1 LAQLIF
7 YTYLGGIIQSGS
19 TFRELIMSRLLRS
32 DYKIEKR
39 GSANCAVFHLPD
51 PKAKGYDEM
60 VGPDGRVKHVEHID
74 PTAVF
79 DEEALRA
86 RIQMVEAGGR
96 SAALEKAA
104 LYALQR
110 MDQMGVKK

>member
-1 LAQLIF
+1 MG
-7 YTYLGGIIQSGS
+7 YH
-19 TFRELIMSRLLRS
+19 LRR

-39 GSANCAVFHLPD
+39 GAAHWAVFPLSD
-51 PKAKGYDEM
+51 VKSKGFDEM
-60 VGPDGRVKHVEHID
+60 VGPDGRIKHVEHVD

-79 DEEALRA
+79 DEPALLA
-86 RIQMVEAGGR
+86 RIQMVEGGGR

-110 MDQMGVKK
+110 MSQMGVKK

>member
-1 LAQLIF
+1 
-7 YTYLGGIIQSGS
+7 
-19 TFRELIMSRLLRS
+19 MSRLLRS

-39 GSANCAVFHLPD
+39 GSSNWAVFHLPD

-60 VGPDGRVKHVEHID
+60 AGAGGRIKHVEHVE

-79 DEEALRA
+79 DEAALLA
-86 RIQMVEAGGR
+86 RIQMVEGGGR

-110 MDQMGVKK
+110 MNQMGYKK

>member
-1 LAQLIF
+1 
-7 YTYLGGIIQSGS
+7 
-19 TFRELIMSRLLRS
+19 MSRLLRS

-39 GSANCAVFHLPD
+39 GSANWAVFHLPN
-51 PKAKGYDEM
+51 PKAKGFDEM
-60 VGPDGRVKHVEHID
+60 AAPDGRIKHVEHIE

-79 DEEALRA
+79 DEAALLK
-86 RIQMVEAGGR
+86 RISMVEGGGR

-110 MDQMGVKK
+110 MNQMGVKK

>member
-1 LAQLIF
+1 
-7 YTYLGGIIQSGS
+7 
-19 TFRELIMSRLLRS
+19 MSRQLRS

-39 GSANCAVFHLPD
+39 NSANAAVFPLHD
-51 PKAKGYDEM
+51 ERRKGYEEM
-60 VGPDGRVKHVEHID
+60 ATPEGKIKRVERVD

-79 DEEALRA
+79 DEEALVA
-86 RIQMVEAGGR
+86 RIRMVEAGGQ

-110 MDQMGVKK
+110 ANQMGLKKD